1 MSWQTTASHMPPITS
16 VLLQSPR
23 SQISTTQWT
32 RLSPAICAT
41 RFPTAPKPP
50 SASSTR
56 RLDADP
62 AFVRSVA
69 GVSEPTAGTLDTDA
83 GPVRYAAIPVSMA
96 GDSSRGVLV
105 AVVFQDELAD
115 PLYESVRIFAI
126 VAVAA
131 LILAGLASW
140 RIAGRVLAP
149 IRLVRQTAEQI
160 GESDLRRRIPV
171 RGTDDVARLAGTFNQ
186 MLDRLEVAFDAQ
198 REFVDDAGHE
208 LRTPITVIRGHL

>member
-1 MSWQTTASHMPPITS
+1 
-16 VLLQSPR
+16 
-23 SQISTTQWT
+23 
-32 RLSPAICAT
+32 
-41 RFPTAPKPP
+41 
-50 SASSTR
+50 
-56 RLDADP
+56 
-62 AFVRSVA
+62 
-69 GVSEPTAGTLDTDA
+69 
-83 GPVRYAAIPVSMA
+83 MA
-96 GDSSRGVLV
+96 GDSSRGVFV
-105 AVVFQDELAD
+105 AVIFQDELAD

-140 RIAGRVLAP
+140 RLAGPVLAP
-149 IRLVRQTAEQI
+149 IRLVGQTAEQI

-208 LRTPITVIRGHL
+208 LRTPITVIRGRLVVRSADPAERARDSEVS